1 MHALATMRQ
10 FRILT
15 FIIPVLA
22 LAGCGQGDGP
32 DSIPGTAATPLP
44 PIPPGFCDPINFEVL
59 CPPAT
64 INNFNGGVTTIID
77 NPDKSGINTSDSVAQ
92 MQKYPDDPA
101 KLFGGTGLVRGPAL
115 DFSNG
120 TAFKIKA
127 WSPRDVRL
135 VFKLEAGPLGMADQG
150 ASREQEQ
157 TIGGSSAW
165 EELCFDFAGNLPT
178 LDVFS
183 IILIFDNGV
192 AGAADVDPDNWTFFY
207 DDITQVADC
216 GGGGGPG
223 PGALSFPV
231 DFEADPAT
239 YDFGMDGG
247 FGGGAS
253 DVIANPDMS
262 GINNSAQTAR
272 MQKFAGEVFGGSTLA
287 FGGDIDFAGGEVFT
301 MKVWSARAV
310 PVLFKFEGLDKE
322 RSVSHGGGGTWEELC
337 FDFTADTAGPASN
350 AITFIFDL
358 GVNGDATG
366 DPNNWTFY
374 FDDIQQVSSC
384 GGGGAAASFPVD
396 FEADP
401 ASYDFGMAGGFG
413 GGASDVIA
421 NPDMSGINTS
431 AQTARMQKF
440 AGEVFGGSTLAL
452 GGDID
457 FAGGEV
463 FTMKVWASR
472 TVPVLFK
479 FEGLNKER
487 SVDHSGSGTWE
498 ELCFD
503 FTADTA
509 GPASNAITFIF
520 DLGING
526 DAMGD
531 PNNWTFYYDDIQQ
544 VASCPTGGGGGMATS
559 VDFEDA
565 GGPYSFSDFGGGVA
579 QVIDN
584 PDPSGI
590 NTTAKVAQMEKFAG
604 EVFGGSTLA
613 LGSDIDFAEG
623 EAFTV
628 KVWASRAVPVLFK
641 LEGLN
646 KERSVTQMGGGMW
659 EELCFDFTG
668 DTAGPASNAI
678 TFIFDL
684 GVAGDAAGDP
694 NNWTFYF
701 DDIQQ
706 VASCPTGGGGMA
718 TSVDF
723 EGDPANFSFNDF
735 GGGASTVIANP
746 DMSGINT
753 SGQVVQMQKFAGEI
767 FGGSTLDLPS
777 GVDFAEGEVFTMKVW
792 SPRAVPVLFKLE
804 GLNQERSDDH
814 DGGGTWQEL
823 CFDFTG
829 STAGAP
835 VTGITVIF
843 DLGVNGDAAGDPNNW
858 TFYYDE
864 IQQQTDACPTGG
876 GGGSVL
882 PVDFEGDPNSY
893 VFREGGGFGGGQASV
908 VNNPDMNGN
917 TSAQVGQMLKFAGEV
932 FGGATLDLGGTV
944 DLPANSVFTMK
955 VWSQRAVP
963 VLFKLEGGP
972 VGEVSVT
979 HGGTGWE
986 DLCFDFGALSG
997 NGIDGITLIF
1007 DLGVNGDAATD
1018 PTNWTFYFDDIDQA
1032 DTCPSGGGGGGTV
1045 STTVSD
1051 FEDAGGPYTFSDF
1064 GGGVATVIDNPDA
1077 SGSNTSAKVGQMQ
1090 KFAGEVFGGSTF
1102 QLASPVDVPAGS
1114 VFKMQVWASRQ
1125 VPVLFKL
1132 EGGPVAEIAV
1142 NHTGSGSW
1150 EELTFDFTGVSGTIT
1165 GITLIFDLGVAG
1177 DAAGDPNNW
1186 TFFFDGIVLES
1197 PDTGS
1202 GTIVTPVT
1210 DLEDAGGPYVFNDFG
1225 GGVITVIDN
1234 PDASGI
1240 NTSAK
1245 VGQMQKFAGEV
1256 FGGSTIQLAAQVD
1269 IPAGS
1274 VFKMQVWASR
1284 QVPVLFKLEGGPV
1297 AEIAVNHSGSSSWEE
1312 LTFDFTGV
1320 SGTITGITLI
1330 FDLGVAGDAAGDP
1343 NNWTFYFDGIVL
1355 ESPDTGG
1362 GGGGASGEL
1371 TVNGDFETGDT
1382 TGWQEFP
1389 NGGIIMVTGPG
1400 SDVGGPASAFAG
1412 NLDASGQAI
1421 GVTLKQANLAAGGL
1435 TPGQQVTVSFDW
1447 KGSDAIGGVV
1457 DVRLLSE
1464 LSGGGV
1470 SQEDIILGG
1479 AGFPSNW
1486 TALGPVNITIGPD
1499 VSGGITLQFTAIC
1512 GGDPGCVSSI
1522 DIDNVSVTAP

>member
-1 MHALATMRQ
+1 MHAESIMRQ

-15 FIIPVLA
+15 FIIPALA

-32 DSIPGTAATPLP
+32 DSIRGTAATPLP
-44 PIPPGFCDPINFEVL
+44 PIPPGFCDNINFEVV
-59 CPPAT
+59 CPAPG
-64 INNFNGGVTTIID
+64 IEPFNGGRTTVID

-92 MQKYPDDPA
+92 MQKFPEEV
-101 KLFGGTGLVRGPAL
+101 FGGTKLNLAAGI
-115 DFSNG
+115 DFANG
-120 TAFKIKA
+120 EAYTMKV
-127 WSPRDVRL
+127 WSPRNVE
-135 VFKLEAGPLGMADQG
+135 VSFKLEETGN
-150 ASREQEQ
+150 AS
-157 TIGGSSAW
+157 GGRTEVVNYTGSGTW
-165 EELCFDFAGNLPT
+165 EELCFDFTGQTAGIPNPPVT
-178 LDVFS
+178 AVS
-183 IILIFDNGV
+183 IIFDNGIL
-192 AGAADVDPDNWTFFY
+192 GAADVDPDNWTFYY

-231 DFEADPAT
+231 DFEGDPAS

-287 FGGDIDFAGGEVFT
+287 LGGDVDFTGGEVFT

-322 RSVSHGGGGTWEELC
+322 RSVTHMGGGTWEELC
-337 FDFTADTAGPASN
+337 FDFTADTAGAATN

-358 GVNGDATG
+358 GVNGDAAG
-366 DPNNWTFY
+366 APNDWTFY
-374 FDDIQQVSSC
+374 YDDIQQVASC

-401 ASYDFGMAGGFG
+401 ASYDFGMDAGFG
-413 GGASDVIA
+413 GGVSTVIA
-421 NPDMSGINTS
+421 NPDMSGINNS

-452 GGDID
+452 GGDVD
-457 FAGGEV
+457 FTGGEV
-463 FTMKVWASR
+463 FTMKVWSAR
-472 TVPVLFK
+472 AVPVLFK

-487 SVDHSGSGTWE
+487 SVTHMGGGMWE

-509 GPASNAITFIF
+509 GAASNAITFIF
-520 DLGING
+520 DLGVNG
-526 DAMGD
+526 NMIDF
-531 PNNWTFYYDDIQQ
+531 PNDWTFYYDDIQQ

-559 VDFEDA
+559 VDFEGDPA
-565 GGPYSFSDFGGGVA
+565 SYDFGMDGGFGGGVST
-579 QVIDN
+579 VIAN

-590 NTTAKVAQMEKFAG
+590 NMSAQVARMEKFAG

-659 EELCFDFTG
+659 EELCFDFTA

-684 GVAGDAAGDP
+684 GVNGDAAGDP
-694 NNWTFYF
+694 NNWTFYY

-706 VASCPTGGGGMA
+706 VASCPTGGGGGMA

-723 EGDPANFSFNDF
+723 EGDPSNFDFGMDGGF
-735 GGGASTVIANP
+735 GGGVSTVIANP
-746 DMSGINT
+746 DMSGINM

-767 FGGSTLDLPS
+767 FGGSTLALPD
-777 GVDFAEGEVFTMKVW
+777 GVDFSQGEVFTMKVW
-792 SPRAVPVLFKLE
+792 SPRLVPVLFKLE

-814 DGGGTWQEL
+814 DGGGVWQEL

-843 DLGVNGDAAGDPNNW
+843 DLGVNGDAAGDPTNW

-864 IQQQTDACPTGG
+864 IQQQADACPTGG

-908 VNNPDMNGN
+908 VANPDMNGN

-955 VWSQRAVP
+955 VWSQRSVP

-972 VGEVSVT
+972 VGEMSVT
-979 HGGTGWE
+979 HGGNGWE

-997 NGIDGITLIF
+997 NGVDGITLIF

-1045 STTVSD
+1045 STVVTD
-1051 FEDAGGPYTFSDF
+1051 FEESALTYTCGGDF
-1064 GGGVATVIDNPDA
+1064 GGGAH
-1077 SGSNTSAKVGQMQ
+1077 
-1090 KFAGEVFGGSTF
+1090 
-1102 QLASPVDVPAGS
+1102 QLLPT
-1114 VFKMQVWASRQ
+1114 R
-1125 VPVLFKL
+1125 
-1132 EGGPVAEIAV
+1132 I
-1142 NHTGSGSW
+1142 
-1150 EELTFDFTGVSGTIT
+1150 
-1165 GITLIFDLGVAG
+1165 
-1177 DAAGDPNNW
+1177 
-1186 TFFFDGIVLES
+1186 
-1197 PDTGS
+1197 
-1202 GTIVTPVT
+1202 
-1210 DLEDAGGPYVFNDFG
+1210 
-1225 GGVITVIDN
+1225 
-1234 PDASGI
+1234 
-1240 NTSAK
+1240 
-1245 VGQMQKFAGEV
+1245 
-1256 FGGSTIQLAAQVD
+1256 
-1269 IPAGS
+1269 
-1274 VFKMQVWASR
+1274 
-1284 QVPVLFKLEGGPV
+1284 
-1297 AEIAVNHSGSSSWEE
+1297 
-1312 LTFDFTGV
+1312 
-1320 SGTITGITLI
+1320 
-1330 FDLGVAGDAAGDP
+1330 
-1343 NNWTFYFDGIVL
+1343 
-1355 ESPDTGG
+1355 
-1362 GGGGASGEL
+1362 
-1371 TVNGDFETGDT
+1371 
-1382 TGWQEFP
+1382 
-1389 NGGIIMVTGPG
+1389 
-1400 SDVGGPASAFAG
+1400 
-1412 NLDASGQAI
+1412 
-1421 GVTLKQANLAAGGL
+1421 
-1435 TPGQQVTVSFDW
+1435 
-1447 KGSDAIGGVV
+1447 
-1457 DVRLLSE
+1457 
-1464 LSGGGV
+1464 
-1470 SQEDIILGG
+1470 
-1479 AGFPSNW
+1479 
-1486 TALGPVNITIGPD
+1486 
-1499 VSGGITLQFTAIC
+1499 
-1512 GGDPGCVSSI
+1512 
-1522 DIDNVSVTAP
+1522 